1 MIISSATP
9 PACAITVA
17 ELQRRPVLREPAHV
31 RSEDPPPGAAK
42 RATKE
47 PGDDVSDLE
56 SENGAKRNG
65 GLHEKIRIASSRLE
79 DRSSLALF
87 NSHQATGYQ
96 VTVSS
101 PSRTPILRWI
111 RTERRSE
118 TERLLSVGR

>member
-65 GLHEKIRIASSRLE
+65 GLHEKIRIASPLE

-96 VTVSS
+96 LTVSS
-101 PSRTPILRWI
+101 PSRTPILRWT

-118 TERLLSVGR
+118 TER